1 MSASYSNTNK
11 FALLFAPAKGA
22 SAKQPPP
29 KALDEKI
36 AEVKKIN
43 ETEKKATV
51 DRRKTDNKPTRG
63 RDGQRGGRGVAR
75 NTEGR
80 APRSSE
86 DRKPRREPREGGEGR
101 QKRQYDRRSG
111 TGRNPTEQKKGN
123 YGKGNW
129 GTEKDA
135 VAGDKEGVVENVE
148 GTTEETPVAEEVPEV
163 KTFTLAEFEK
173 QQQEN
178 QVKVDRPA
186 PRVVEVDA
194 DLLKKFTKL
203 EKKGPSDKAP
213 KKEQKETKDKAN
225 KKQFVPL
232 NEILDVKAPQPQND
246 RFARGPKGKKPANR
260 GNRSQFTYDEGAF
273 PKLG

>member
-1 MSASYSNTNK
+1 MSYSNTNK
-11 FALLFAPAKGA
+11 FAALFAPAKGS

-43 ETEKKATV
+43 ETEKKSAAV
-51 DRRKTDNKPTRG
+51 DRKKTENKPATRG
-63 RDGQRGGRGVAR
+63 GQRGGRGGAR

-80 APRSSE
+80 PPRPAGATEERTPST
-86 DRKPRREPREGGEGR
+86 EPQEEAYAR
-101 QKRQYDRRSG
+101 QKRQFDRRSG

-135 VAGDKEGVVENVE
+135 VAGDKEGVEVVE
-148 GTTEETPVAEEVPEV
+148 GTTEETVVEEVPEV

-173 QQQEN
+173 QQQDN
-178 QVKVDRPA
+178 AVKVDRPA
-186 PRVVEVDA
+186 PRVVEVDSE
-194 DLLKKFTKL
+194 LLKKFTKL
-203 EKKGPSDKAP
+203 EKKGTTDKAP
-213 KKEQKETKDKAN
+213 KKEQKETKEKVN
-225 KKQFVPL
+225 KKQVVPL
-232 NEILDVKAPQPQND
+232 NEILDVKVPQPQND
-246 RFARGPKGKKPANR
+246 RFTRGQKGGKKPAQR
-260 GNRSQFTYDEGAF
+260 GNRTQFTYDEGAF